1 MYAGIMSLPHA
12 IAVLGVACGSGVLV
26 LVYLLAR
33 LSLAKLIR
41 CNIACL
47 GLVSSHGRVQLWL
60 VMPEGPNH
68 PGGFSSA

>member
-12 IAVLGVACGSGVLV
+12 IAVLGVAFGSGVLV

-41 CNIACL
+41 CE
-47 GLVSSHGRVQLWL
+47 GLLSSYGRAQTWLVILPDASKHPGEVSS
-60 VMPEGPNH
+60 
-68 PGGFSSA
+68 A